1 MRRQGCDLEIIEPNK
16 NMKIIEKILNKCGY
30 VKRRS
35 KPVFQELDF
44 PKLDFPKI
52 DSPLAPVKV
61 KGLYQRRVYERM
73 GNAEIDAII
82 KKRIINSMT
91 DHIEKLVLWEESD
104 SETVGILY
112 VMPKEY
118 GERLRNG

>member
-1 MRRQGCDLEIIEPNK
+1 MR
-16 NMKIIEKILNKCGY
+16 IIEKILNKCGY

-44 PKLDFPKI
+44 PKI
-52 DSPLAPVKV
+52 DSPLAPLKV
-61 KGLYQRRVYERM
+61 KGLYQRRVYERI

-82 KKRIINSMT
+82 KKRIIKSMT
-91 DHIEKLVLWEESD
+91 DQIEKLVLWEESD

>member
-1 MRRQGCDLEIIEPNK
+1 MR
-16 NMKIIEKILNKCGY
+16 IIEKILNKCGY

-35 KPVFQELDF
+35 KPIFKEHDF
-44 PKLDFPKI
+44 PKLD
-52 DSPLAPVKV
+52 SLLVPLKV

-82 KKRIINSMT
+82 KKRILKGMI
-91 DHIEKLVLWEESD
+91 DQIEKLVLWEESG

-118 GERLRNG
+118 GERLRG

>member
-1 MRRQGCDLEIIEPNK
+1 MRVV
-16 NMKIIEKILNKCGY
+16 EKILNKCGY
-30 VKRRS
+30 AKRRS
-35 KPVFQELDF
+35 KYIFQEHDF

-52 DSPLAPVKV
+52 DRLVPLKV

-82 KKRIINSMT
+82 KKRIIKSMI
-91 DHIEKLVLWEESD
+91 DQIEKLVLWEESG

-118 GERLRNG
+118 GERLRG

>member
-1 MRRQGCDLEIIEPNK
+1 MRV
-16 NMKIIEKILNKCGY
+16 IEKILNKCGY

-35 KPVFQELDF
+35 IPIF
-44 PKLDFPKI
+44 PKLDFPLV
-52 DSPLAPVKV
+52 PLKV

-82 KKRIINSMT
+82 KKQIIKSMI
-91 DHIEKLVLWEESD
+91 DQIEKLVLWEESD

-118 GERLRNG
+118 GERQMW

>member
-1 MRRQGCDLEIIEPNK
+1 MRV
-16 NMKIIEKILNKCGY
+16 IEKILNKCGY

-35 KPVFQELDF
+35 KLDF
-44 PKLDFPKI
+44 PKLDFLKL
-52 DSPLAPVKV
+52 DFPLVPLKV
-61 KGLYQRRVYERM
+61 KGLYQRGVYERM

-82 KKRIINSMT
+82 KKRIIKGMI
-91 DHIEKLVLWEESD
+91 DQIEKLVLWEESG

-118 GERLRNG
+118 SERQGW